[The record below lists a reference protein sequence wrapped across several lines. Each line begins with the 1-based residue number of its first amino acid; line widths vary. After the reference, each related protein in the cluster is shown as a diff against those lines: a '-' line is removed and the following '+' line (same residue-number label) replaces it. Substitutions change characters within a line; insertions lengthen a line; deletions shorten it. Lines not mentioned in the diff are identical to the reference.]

1 MNCGENV
8 IRKPLIGGFCL
19 VLFIYTHITSNQLV
33 FVYKKKTKNMKLCSH
48 EKKRFGAFCGVN
60 NNLIIWLDHSSAT
73 WTPQSSWSKLR
84 GIYISTSWHSPPPTP
99 TLHKLKGIYFNER
112 FPTRWI
118 GRNDP
123 QTCHL
128 SIFIFG
134 SCHAT
139 CSQRTHQKCAA
150 SIKHRIQEPIASV
163 TPETP
168 QNVWRE
174 LEYHLYVR
182 RATNGADIELR

>member
-1 MNCGENV
+1 MDCGENV
-8 IRKPLIGGFCL
+8 IRKPLIRGFCL
-19 VLFIYTHITSNQLV
+19 VIFIYTHISSNQLV
-33 FVYKKKTKNMKLCSH
+33 FVYKKKTKKQEIVFTL
-48 EKKRFGAFCGVN
+48 EKRFGAFCGVN
-60 NNLIIWLDHSSAT
+60 NNLT
-73 WTPQSSWSKLR
+73 WSFKCNVNTVEFKIKITQNLYFYNMYLPPLPQLCTNWKGFTL
-84 GIYISTSWHSPPPTP
+84 TSGFP
-99 TLHKLKGIYFNER
+99 

-118 GRNDP
+118 GGVDP

-139 CSQRTHQKCAA
+139 CLQWTHQKYAA
-150 SIKHRIQEPIASV
+150 AIKHRIQEPIASV

-182 RATNGADIELR
+182 RATNGVHIELR